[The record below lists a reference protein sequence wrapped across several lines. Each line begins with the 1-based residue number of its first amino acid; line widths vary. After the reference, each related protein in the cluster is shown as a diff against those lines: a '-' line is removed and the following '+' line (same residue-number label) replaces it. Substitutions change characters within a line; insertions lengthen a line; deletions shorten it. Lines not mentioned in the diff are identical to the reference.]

1 MLKREDFPAIIAA
14 HCQKLEIIESIL
26 FDDCDKLQPVKDE
39 LFAQYMETKDPEI
52 LKLWLETQ
60 KVFSLWAQ
68 VQHQQRITG
77 MEGDK
82 PRDNKRSREERT
94 KAS

>member
-1 MLKREDFPAIIAA
+1 MIHAKETQATLNE
-14 HCQKLEIIESIL
+14 HCRKLEIIENVL
-26 FDDCDKLQPVKDE
+26 FDDCDKLQAVKDE
-39 LFAQYMETKDPEI
+39 LFAQYMESKDAEI

-68 VQHQQRITG
+68 VQHQHRITG
-77 MEGDK
+77 IERDK

-94 KAS
+94 KA

>member
-1 MLKREDFPAIIAA
+1 MIHAKDFPEMIQE
-14 HCQKLEIIESIL
+14 HCQKLEIIENVL

-39 LFAQYMETKDPEI
+39 LFAQYIESKDPEI

-77 MEGDK
+77 IEWAK
-82 PRDNKRSREERT
+82 PRDNKRPREERM
-94 KAS
+94 K